1 MSKRD
6 RNTSAIGDVLG
17 NLKKIYRLDDKFDE
31 IDVTEA
37 WKELM
42 GPAISGK
49 TRRILVRKK
58 TLIIYVDSGVLK
70 EEFSMAKSKIV
81 AMVNEHL
88 GKDAI
93 DDIQI
98 Y

>member
-37 WKELM
+37 WKEIM
-42 GPAISGK
+42 GPAITSK
-49 TRRILVRKK
+49 TRKILVRNK
-58 TLIIYVDSGVLK
+58 TLIIYLDSGVLK

-88 GKDAI
+88 EKEAI
-93 DDIQI
+93 TDVSI